1 MRWLA
6 LAIATLPLAACFSY
20 SSSPCPPTVVV
31 PPGSTVVC
39 PSGAPAVLVNG
50 AYRC

>member
-1 MRWLA
+1 MRWVV
-6 LAIATLPLAACFSY
+6 LAIAAISLAACFSY
-20 SSSPCPPTVVV
+20 SSSPSPTVVV

-39 PSGAPAVLVNG
+39 PNGTQAVFSNG